1 MLSWLLVS
9 TISIYSCGH
18 RHALGIVICSM
29 KHSWPSDEEQSPPF
43 ISQSLHH
50 VLPKH

>member
-29 KHSWPSDEEQSPPF
+29 KHSWPSDEEQSPHSSRSPC
-43 ISQSLHH
+43 ITYC
-50 VLPKH
+50 